1 MIPFPEQSLNSAPR
15 NFSDDPVVENLPSNA
30 GNVGSIPG
38 SGTKISLAGQL
49 NLHATTR
56 EPTHC
61 SEDPAQP
68 KLKKKRKKKTAHSTK
83 RRRPGAGPEVRSRVV
98 LAELVLSSM
107 PKAGGEQ
114 GKCQGRNQ
122 TG

>member
-1 MIPFPEQSLNSAPR
+1 MSFSLIPFPEQSLNSAPR

-38 SGTKISLAGQL
+38 SGTKISLVGQL

-68 KLKKKRKKKTAHSTK
+68 KF
-83 RRRPGAGPEVRSRVV
+83 
-98 LAELVLSSM
+98 
-107 PKAGGEQ
+107 
-114 GKCQGRNQ
+114 
-122 TG
+122 

>member
-1 MIPFPEQSLNSAPR
+1 MDRASESLSIINEESTQSLQFKLEEWG
-15 NFSDDPVVENLPSNA
+15 NFPGGLVVGNLPSNA

-38 SGTKISLAGQL
+38 SGTKISLVGQL

-68 KLKKKRKKKTAHSTK
+68 KF
-83 RRRPGAGPEVRSRVV
+83 
-98 LAELVLSSM
+98 
-107 PKAGGEQ
+107 
-114 GKCQGRNQ
+114 
-122 TG
+122 